1 MEHPWILGLD
11 QSWREN
17 SYRHCTGVSLHP
29 SISFHKWN
37 GFQLMES
44 LNLFKHI
51 LKVRSGFPCPF
62 PWAEPLP
69 VV

>member
-1 MEHPWILGLD
+1 MEHPWILVLD
-11 QSWREN
+11 CRWREN
-17 SYRHCTGVSLHP
+17 SYRHSSLHP
-29 SISFHKWN
+29 SISFPKWKV
-37 GFQLMES
+37 FHLMEN

-62 PWAEPLP
+62 PWTELRP